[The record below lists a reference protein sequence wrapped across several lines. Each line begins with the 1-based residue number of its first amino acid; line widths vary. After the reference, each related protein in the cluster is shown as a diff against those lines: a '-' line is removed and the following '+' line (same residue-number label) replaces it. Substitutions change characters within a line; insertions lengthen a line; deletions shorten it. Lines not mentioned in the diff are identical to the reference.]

1 MAYVTGIA
9 TSGADLSTAIYNAV
23 VAAGW
28 TAETSNIVSKGGA
41 YFQIQPVSTTVR
53 VDAGLGV
60 SGSALTN
67 SSGVSAR
74 FRIADVAV
82 AGSPSISYPLTY
94 HIHINTNPDDVVVF
108 INHQTVYWQWLLFG
122 KMTVFEGD
130 GTGTYVSACG
140 FDPAL
145 GGTHQ
150 NFAMPMYFSGG
161 NYQTFVTPFIQS
173 YYGSGEAYSISH
185 KINLYGAS
193 WVSPVIGN
201 ATDNSRTY
209 QALAGTRTFLMNQPN
224 AWNGEIVL
232 KRNIIKERR
241 PGGLISSVAEL
252 PHIRLCR
259 NDNYDDGGEFLIGGD
274 TWKIYPAV
282 RKNSAARN
290 GNGDGT
296 HSGTIA
302 IAVRKVV

>member
-74 FRIADVAV
+74 FRIAVSAE
-82 AGSPSISYPLTY
+82 GSPSISYPLTY

-145 GGTHQ
+145 ASTIQ
-150 NFAMPMYFSGG
+150 NFAMPMYPSYG
-161 NYQTFVTPFIQS
+161 NTQTFVTPFIQS
-173 YYGSGEAYSISH
+173 YSGYGEVNSISH

-193 WVSPVIGN
+193 WVSPVIGDVN
-201 ATDNSRTY
+201 GISKTY
-209 QALAGTRTFLMNQPN
+209 QALVGTRTFLMNQPN

-232 KRNIIKERR
+232 KRNIIKEIR
-241 PGGLISSVAEL
+241 PGRLISSVAEL

-290 GNGDGT
+290 GNYDGT
-296 HSGTIA
+296 HTGTIA